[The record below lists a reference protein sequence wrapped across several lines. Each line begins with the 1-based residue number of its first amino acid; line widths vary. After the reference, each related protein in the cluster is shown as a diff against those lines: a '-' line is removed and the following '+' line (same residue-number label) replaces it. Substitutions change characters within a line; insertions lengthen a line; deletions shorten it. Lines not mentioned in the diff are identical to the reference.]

1 MDLVAKVLAKAAEDE
16 KKFKPITVNKPL
28 DLEYDIGNLITVDK
42 NDLEEKELRKN
53 TESYLKQLA
62 RDNTQ
67 LIINKIWQLPTEQ
80 VEEAFVAK
88 LPASSFVLPRE
99 KPIPKPRPLTK
110 WQEYAKEKG
119 IKKKKKEKLVWDE
132 VVQKW
137 VPNYGYKKASV
148 QRDKDWIIEVPQNA
162 DPYED
167 QFSKKVE
174 EKKERVAKNELK
186 RLRNLAAAKNIKVP
200 KIGLLPTDN
209 PSSAHLNVATHL
221 AKASTA
227 SLGKFQPKLRK
238 EKTDAKSP
246 LAPKKRKID
255 AQSITPQMEK
265 NTHLS
270 IADSILCK
278 KPKLDVE
285 KAVNTELY
293 NQDQEKAE
301 QKKTEKKKGKKRTM
315 HQGSKR
321 KGGKGNKFKGDG
333 GNKKG
338 SLSASSGKGKGKGF
352 GPKSSGGKGFGP
364 KSSGKGQ
371 RIHKAKGRKRR

>member
-1 MDLVAKVLAKAAEDE
+1 MDIVAKVLEKAAEEE
-16 KKFKPITVNKPL
+16 KKFKPISVNKPL
-28 DLEYDIGNLITVDK
+28 DLEYDVGNFITEDK
-42 NDLEEKELRKN
+42 NDLNEKELRKD
-53 TESYLKQLA
+53 TDGYLKQLA

-67 LIINKIWQLPTEQ
+67 LIINKIWELPTEQ
-80 VEEAFVAK
+80 VEEVFVAK
-88 LPASSFVLPRE
+88 LPASTFVLPRE
-99 KPIPKPRPLTK
+99 KPVPKPKPLTK
-110 WQEYAKEKG
+110 WQQYAKEKG
-119 IKKKKKEKLVWDE
+119 IKKKKKDKLVWDE

-137 VPNYGYKKASV
+137 VPNYGYKKASA
-148 QRDKDWIIEVPQNA
+148 QKEKDWVIEVPQSA

-167 QFSKKVE
+167 QFSKKEE

-186 RLRNLAAAKNIKVP
+186 RLRNLAASKNIKVP
-200 KIGLLPTDN
+200 KIGLLPAEN
-209 PSSAHLNVATHL
+209 PTSTHLNIATHL

-227 SLGKFQPKLRK
+227 SLGKFQPKLPK
-238 EKTDAKSP
+238 EKLNSKSP
-246 LAPKKRKID
+246 LGPKKRKID
-255 AQSITPQMEK
+255 AQSITPKMERSS
-265 NTHLS
+265 HLT

-301 QKKTEKKKGKKRTM
+301 EKKKPKKGAKKRTM

-333 GNKKG
+333 GNKKMG
-338 SLSASSGKGKGKGF
+338 SAGLSGGKGKGK
-352 GPKSSGGKGFGP
+352 SFGP